1 MAAAAISA
9 VQRRKYLEEL
19 AKTEST
25 IAKVPTKKSTK
36 ATLPDLPKQGK
47 GFWRWQRQAA
57 WAYLQSPVQLFVA
70 CLIGGNFIANI
81 TEKWLDPSGELHQQT
96 WENIDMFFN
105 SIFAVELLWNMY
117 SFWFWP
123 FWKSGWNIF
132 DFVVVTIGIL
142 NMSKIPLPGPLSL
155 LRMMRAFRVFRL
167 FKRVKS
173 LHNIIL
179 SLMSSIPGVSNGFVV
194 LLLVMSI
201 YSILGQEFFMLHGA
215 NYTYTNDLN
224 QEVELV
230 TARGLEYGY
239 DYWGN
244 FGLSLYTMFQVF
256 TQESWAEGIARP
268 LFNSNDMSQQFGV
281 AFFFVSYMLC
291 VGVALM
297 NVVVAVLLE
306 KMVSHEHEDSLMA
319 PVDIDANVVASLEWL
334 DEKMGTAN
342 LDLVPENLEKVC
354 LDIEADCLVLKQQL
368 ATVKRCLDGIV
379 ESVRTRE
386 PLSQLN

>member
-36 ATLPDLPKQGK
+36 ATLPDLPKQGN
-47 GFWRWQRQAA
+47 GFWRFQRQAA

-81 TEKWLDPSGELHQQT
+81 TEKWLDPSGEVHPQT

-105 SIFAVELLWNMY
+105 SVFAVELLWNMY
-117 SFWFWP
+117 SFWFWS
-123 FWKSGWNIF
+123 FWKSGWNVF

-173 LHNIIL
+173 LHSIIL
-179 SLMSSIPGVSNGFVV
+179 SLMSSIPGVTNGFVV

-244 FGLSLYTMFQVF
+244 FGLALYTMFQVF

-306 KMVSHEHEDSLMA
+306 KMVSHDHEDA
-319 PVDIDANVVASLEWL
+319 QPTEAVDNVVASLEWL

-368 ATVKRCLDGIV
+368 ATVKRYLDGIV

-386 PLSQLN
+386 PLSRLN

>member
-1 MAAAAISA
+1 MAAAAINA
-9 VQRRKYLEEL
+9 IQKRRYLEEL
-19 AKTEST
+19 EKTRTSST
-25 IAKVPTKKSTK
+25 VGKVPSKSTK
-36 ATLPDLPKQGK
+36 ATLPELPEQGR
-47 GFWRWQRQAA
+47 GFWRFQRQAA
-57 WAYLQSPVQLFVA
+57 WAYVQSPVQLLVA

-81 TEKWLDPSGELHQQT
+81 TEKWMDPTGEKHPAT
-96 WENIDMFFN
+96 WEGIDMFFN
-105 SIFAVELLWNMY
+105 SVFAVELVWNMY
-117 SFWFWP
+117 AFWFWT
-123 FWKSGWNIF
+123 FWKSAWNVF
-132 DFVVVTIGIL
+132 DFLVVTIGIL

-173 LHNIIL
+173 LHQIIL

-215 NYTYTNDLN
+215 NYTFTTDLN

-230 TARGLEYGY
+230 TGRGLDYGY

-244 FGLSLYTMFQVF
+244 FGLALFTMFQVF
-256 TQESWAEGIARP
+256 TQESWSEGIARP

-306 KMVSHEHEDSLMA
+306 KMVSHDEVEGGHEVEENMDTSEWPDETPGMPGLM
-319 PVDIDANVVASLEWL
+319 PS
-334 DEKMGTAN
+334 
-342 LDLVPENLEKVC
+342 NLEKVC
-354 LDIEADCLVLKQQL
+354 LDIEADCLILKQQL
-368 ATVKRCLDGIV
+368 ATVKRSLDAIV
-379 ESVRTRE
+379 ESVRS
-386 PLSQLN
+386 P

>member
-1 MAAAAISA
+1 
-9 VQRRKYLEEL
+9 
-19 AKTEST
+19 
-25 IAKVPTKKSTK
+25 
-36 ATLPDLPKQGK
+36 
-47 GFWRWQRQAA
+47 
-57 WAYLQSPVQLFVA
+57 
-70 CLIGGNFIANI
+70 
-81 TEKWLDPSGELHQQT
+81 
-96 WENIDMFFN
+96 
-105 SIFAVELLWNMY
+105 
-117 SFWFWP
+117 
-123 FWKSGWNIF
+123 
-132 DFVVVTIGIL
+132 
-142 NMSKIPLPGPLSL
+142 
-155 LRMMRAFRVFRL
+155 MMRAFRVFRL

-179 SLMSSIPGVSNGFVV
+179 SLISSIPGVSNGFVV

-201 YSILGQEFFMLHGA
+201 YSILGQEFFMAHGA
-215 NYTYTNDLN
+215 NYTFTNDLN

-244 FGLSLYTMFQVF
+244 FGLALYTMFQVF

-306 KMVSHEHEDSLMA
+306 KMVSHDHEEEG
-319 PVDIDANVVASLEWL
+319 VDEESNLDTLEWL
-334 DEKMGTAN
+334 DETLQASPGE
-342 LDLVPENLEKVC
+342 VPENLEKVC
-354 LDIEADCLVLKQQL
+354 LDIEADCVALKQQL
-368 ATVKRCLDGIV
+368 ASVKRCLDGIV
-379 ESVRTRE
+379 QSVRSKE

>member
-1 MAAAAISA
+1 MAAAVSAI
-9 VQRRKYLEEL
+9 QRKRYLEEL

-25 IAKVPTKKSTK
+25 VAKTPTKKSTK
-36 ATLPDLPKQGK
+36 ATLPELPQPGR
-47 GFWRWQRQAA
+47 GIWRWQRQAA
-57 WAYLQSPVQLFVA
+57 WVYLQSPVQLFVA
-70 CLIGGNFIANI
+70 LLIGGNFIANI
-81 TEKWLDPSGELHQQT
+81 AEKWIDPSGDLHMAT
-96 WENIDMFFN
+96 WEGIDMFFN
-105 SIFAVELLWNMY
+105 SVFAVELIWNMY
-117 SFWFWP
+117 AFWFWP
-123 FWKSGWNIF
+123 FWKSGWNVF

-155 LRMMRAFRVFRL
+155 LRKMRAFRVFRL

-173 LHNIIL
+173 LHRIIL
-179 SLMSSIPGVSNGFVV
+179 SLMSSVPGVSNGFVV

-215 NYTYTNDLN
+215 NYTFTNDQN

-244 FGLSLYTMFQVF
+244 FGLALYTMFQVF

-306 KMVSHEHEDSLMA
+306 KMVSHEPEGAEIEEPLGRLDT
-319 PVDIDANVVASLEWL
+319 LEWL
-334 DEKMGTAN
+334 DERLVKA
-342 LDLVPENLEKVC
+342 VPENLEKVC

-368 ATVKRCLDGIV
+368 ATVKRSLDGIV
-379 ESVRTRE
+379 ESVRSSE
-386 PLSQLN
+386 PVRTS

>member
-1 MAAAAISA
+1 MAAAVSAI
-9 VQRRKYLEEL
+9 QRKRYLEEL

-25 IAKVPTKKSTK
+25 VAKTPTKKSTK
-36 ATLPDLPKQGK
+36 ATLPELPQPGR
-47 GFWRWQRQAA
+47 GIWRWQRQAA
-57 WAYLQSPVQLFVA
+57 WVYLQSPVQLFVA
-70 CLIGGNFIANI
+70 LLIGGNFIANI
-81 TEKWLDPSGELHQQT
+81 AEKWIDPSGDLHMAT
-96 WENIDMFFN
+96 WEGIDMFFN
-105 SIFAVELLWNMY
+105 SVFAVELIWNMY
-117 SFWFWP
+117 AFWFWP
-123 FWKSGWNIF
+123 FWKSGWNVF

-173 LHNIIL
+173 LHRIIL
-179 SLMSSIPGVSNGFVV
+179 SLMSSVPGVSNGFVV
-194 LLLVMSI
+194 LLLD
-201 YSILGQEFFMLHGA
+201 Q
-215 NYTYTNDLN
+215 N

-239 DYWGN
+239 DYWDN
-244 FGLSLYTMFQVF
+244 FGLALYTMFQVF

-306 KMVSHEHEDSLMA
+306 KMVSHEPEGAEIEEPLGRLDT
-319 PVDIDANVVASLEWL
+319 LEWL
-334 DEKMGTAN
+334 DERLVKA
-342 LDLVPENLEKVC
+342 VPENLEKVC

-368 ATVKRCLDGIV
+368 ATVKRSLDGIV
-379 ESVRTRE
+379 ESVRSSE
-386 PLSQLN
+386 PVRTS